1 MSTIKSFMPKIISIF
16 LILLL
21 SACSNN
27 RHIPAQ
33 ATISENDSPTVQ
45 KLYTH
50 YNEWRG
56 VKYREG
62 GMNKQGVD
70 CSGFVH
76 LAFKNKLHKNIPR
89 TTELMSKNGKIVKL
103 KNIRPGDIVFF
114 KTGWKVR
121 HVGIYVGNGKF
132 IHASSSRGVTESKL
146 NNPYWTDAYWMI
158 RRY

>member
-1 MSTIKSFMPKIISIF
+1 MNTIKSFMPNIIPVF
-16 LILLL
+16 LLLLL
-21 SACSNN
+21 SACSSNK
-27 RHIPAQ
+27 HTPAQ
-33 ATISENDSPTVQ
+33 ASISANDFPTIK

-62 GMNKQGVD
+62 GMSKQGVD

-89 TTELMSKNGKIVKL
+89 TTELMSKNGKTVRR

-146 NNPYWTDAYWMI
+146 NNPYWADAYWMI

>member
-1 MSTIKSFMPKIISIF
+1 MNTIKSFMPKIISIF

-33 ATISENDSPTVQ
+33 AIISENDSPTVQ

-62 GMNKQGVD
+62 GMSKQGVD

-89 TTELMSKNGKIVKL
+89 TTELMSENGKTVKR

>member
-1 MSTIKSFMPKIISIF
+1 MPKIISIF

-33 ATISENDSPTVQ
+33 AIISENDSPTVQ

-62 GMNKQGVD
+62 GMSKQGVD

-89 TTELMSKNGKIVKL
+89 TTELMSENGKTVKR